1 MFAYTQRVCNGEN
14 ISETNER
21 LVATVRG
28 ITNKEEKMLC
38 LQREAT
44 FPVPVGTRAEGAARS

>member
-1 MFAYTQRVCNGEN
+1 MANGEN

-44 FPVPVGTRAEGAARS
+44 FLVPVGTRAEGAAES